1 MFISQKS
8 YDKVNARNVKLAREV
23 RELNEKNKYLHEENK
38 DLRYENEELNNIIKK
53 ILGLS
58 ICNTYSNDKA
68 VLNKIKELVED
79 YQSNN

>member
-8 YDKVNARNVKLAREV
+8 YDRVNARNVELARQIKD
-23 RELNEKNKYLHEENK
+23 LNEENSHLYKENK
-38 DLRYENEELNNIIKK
+38 DLRYENEELNDIIKK

-68 VLNKIKELVED
+68 ILGKIKELIRD
-79 YQSNN
+79 YQGTN